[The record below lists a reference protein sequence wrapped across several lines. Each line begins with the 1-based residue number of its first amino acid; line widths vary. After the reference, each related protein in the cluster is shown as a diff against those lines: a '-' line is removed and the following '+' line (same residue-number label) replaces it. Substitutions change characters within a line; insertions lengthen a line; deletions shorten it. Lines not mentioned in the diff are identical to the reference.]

1 MRRIHQQIQGRYSHD
16 LPVGVAAARQ
26 IRLAMSS
33 QMCDKHEHPFGQLQP
48 GKNRGKPVLCP
59 VNSFLPSETG
69 FLPSETMQRSC
80 TDAHA
85 ELREGAARPRTGP
98 LHRLCPRCRT
108 RSVCR
113 CRSLCAISPHVA
125 AATRPHLISSVCL
138 WCSEH
143 HGTDRPLTETHTRL
157 SGQARTATATG
168 WDYL

>member
-1 MRRIHQQIQGRYSHD
+1 MRRIHQQIHSRYSRD

-33 QMCDKHEHPFGQLQP
+33 QMCDKCEHLFEHLQP
-48 GKNRGKPVLCP
+48 RQISGKPVLCP
-59 VNSFLPSETG
+59 VKSFLPSETG

-113 CRSLCAISPHVA
+113 CLYALCYQSTRRSVDTAAPDILRLVVVVA
-125 AATRPHLISSVCL
+125 ATAGQITR
-138 WCSEH
+138 
-143 HGTDRPLTETHTRL
+143 
-157 SGQARTATATG
+157 
-168 WDYL
+168 

>member
-1 MRRIHQQIQGRYSHD
+1 MRRIHQQIQGRYSRD

-33 QMCDKHEHPFGQLQP
+33 QMCNKHEHPFGQLQP

-69 FLPSETMQRSC
+69 FLPSETRFLPSETMQRSC

-113 CRSLCAISPHVA
+113 CRYALCYQSTRRSVDTAAPDILRLVVVVA
-125 AATRPHLISSVCL
+125 ATAGQITR
-138 WCSEH
+138 
-143 HGTDRPLTETHTRL
+143 
-157 SGQARTATATG
+157 
-168 WDYL
+168 